1 MKQYEITIIS
11 KEEKTAKDKLASKEI
26 EDLGGKVLKTDPLG
40 QKQFAYP
47 IKKEKA
53 GFYSVSLFEINPEKL
68 FDLNKTLSLND
79 DILRYLIIAYKEM
92 KETPKPKKKE
102 KLLPTKP
109 LMKKEEV
116 KEKIT
121 ETPEKEE
128 EIKVPKPKITKKE
141 LPVKVEETD
150 DKERLK
156 ALDKKLDE
164 LLKE

>member
-47 IKKEKA
+47 IKKEQA

-92 KETPKPKKKE
+92 KETPK
-102 KLLPTKP
+102 
-109 LMKKEEV
+109 
-116 KEKIT
+116 
-121 ETPEKEE
+121 KEE
-128 EIKVPKPKITKKE
+128 EIKIPKPKITKKE

-150 DKERLK
+150 DKERLE